1 MNDEREVFE
10 SMGGEKRKQFWKGK
24 KVEEKNV
31 KKEER
36 GRTRTRTSSSGGCK
50 QTKRS
55 RAGPQGTLQVVV
67 FPRRQN
73 REVTQKHK
81 PTYIHTLIQ

>member
-1 MNDEREVFE
+1 MMKERCLKVWVERRE
-10 SMGGEKRKQFWKGK
+10 SSFGREK

-55 RAGPQGTLQVVV
+55 RAGPQGTLQAVV

>member
-1 MNDEREVFE
+1 MMKERCLKVWVERRE
-10 SMGGEKRKQFWKGK
+10 SSFGREK

-36 GRTRTRTSSSGGCK
+36 GRTRTRVDRTVTSSSGGCK

-55 RAGPQGTLQVVV
+55 RAGPQGMLQAVV

-81 PTYIHTLIQ
+81 PTYIH